1 MSRAAAFLYGVL
13 AYVMFLG
20 AILYAIGFVENL
32 PVLPKTIDSGV
43 PGPVAASVAMNLI
56 LLGIFAVQHSVMARK
71 EFKAWWTQFVPPAIE
86 RSTYVLF
93 ANLALI
99 LLLWQWRPITA
110 PVWTVSNP
118 MLAGALI
125 GISLVGWGIVFL
137 STFLINH
144 FDLFGLQQ
152 VWHNL
157 RQQRIEDPQFRTPL
171 LYKFVRHPLYLGF
184 IIAFWSAPVMTMGHL
199 LFAVATTGYI
209 FIGLLLE
216 ERDMVASFGQTYRN
230 YQARV
235 SMILPLP
242 PGKG

>member
-1 MSRAAAFLYGVL
+1 MSKALAFLYGLL

-32 PVLPKTIDSGV
+32 PVLPKTIDSGA
-43 PGPVAASVAMNLI
+43 PGPVGSSIVTNLI
-56 LLGIFAVQHSVMARK
+56 LLGIFAIQHSLMARK
-71 EFKAWWTQFVPPAIE
+71 GFKAWWTRFVPPAIE

-99 LLLWQWRPITA
+99 LLLWQWKPITA
-110 PVWTVSNP
+110 PIWTVENP
-118 MLAGALI
+118 LLAYALI
-125 GISLVGWGIVFL
+125 GVSLLGWAIVFL

-157 RQQRIEDPQFRTPL
+157 REMRIEDPQFRTPL
-171 LYKFVRHPLYLGF
+171 LYKFVRHPLYLAF
-184 IIAFWSAPVMTMGHL
+184 IIAFWSAPVMTLGHL
-199 LFAVATTGYI
+199 LFAAATTAYI

-242 PGKG
+242 PGRG